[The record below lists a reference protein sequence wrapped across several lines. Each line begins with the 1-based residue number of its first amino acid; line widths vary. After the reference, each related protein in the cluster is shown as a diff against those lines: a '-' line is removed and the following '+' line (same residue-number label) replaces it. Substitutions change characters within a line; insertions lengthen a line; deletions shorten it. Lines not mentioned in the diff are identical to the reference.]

1 MRAYIPVELSVDMT
15 HMHTRVYI
23 TYYQYSIVLG
33 AERNLFYGKI
43 SIFAW
48 LKRSCPLHQ
57 AKNTYFCLIGAI
69 IRGAHI
75 SIAAQFYS
83 RILTSSATHP
93 QLGSICILYIIT
105 PDKHQSSGSR
115 L

>member
-15 HMHTRVYI
+15 HMRTRVYI

-43 SIFAW
+43 SIFTR

-75 SIAAQFYS
+75 SIATIQ
-83 RILTSSATHP
+83 LSSTAVST
-93 QLGSICILYIIT
+93 CIWLAPPLI
-105 PDKHQSSGSR
+105 HN
-115 L
+115 